1 MKKILIILALFLVTG
16 FDMPPKKRYFFV
28 GFASSSGEE
37 GGRFIY
43 TNTGEFI
50 SITAARN
57 LITKEG
63 IGGTVA
69 ITGLYEF
76 QTYKD
81 FEQAQK

>member
-1 MKKILIILALFLVTG
+1 MKKILIVIVLFLIVG
-16 FDMPPKKRYFFV
+16 FDTPPKKRYFFV
-28 GFASSSGEE
+28 GFASSLGDE

-50 SITAARN
+50 SITDARN
-57 LITKEG
+57 LIAKE

-81 FEQAQK
+81 FEQAQE

>member
-16 FDMPPKKRYFFV
+16 FYMPPKKRYFFV
-28 GFASSSGEE
+28 GFASSLGEE
-37 GGRFIY
+37 GGRFIN

-50 SITAARN
+50 SITDARS
-57 LITKEG
+57 LITKE
-63 IGGTVA
+63 IGGTIA

-81 FEQAQK
+81 FEQAQE